1 MFGIRKEFKNN
12 VVWCYSL
19 VDEVLNNDCYEI
31 SNDLIIDLL
40 V

>member
-1 MFGIRKEFKNN
+1 MFVIRKEFKNN
-12 VVWCYSL
+12 VVGCYSL
-19 VDEVLNNDCYEI
+19 VEEVLKNDCYEI